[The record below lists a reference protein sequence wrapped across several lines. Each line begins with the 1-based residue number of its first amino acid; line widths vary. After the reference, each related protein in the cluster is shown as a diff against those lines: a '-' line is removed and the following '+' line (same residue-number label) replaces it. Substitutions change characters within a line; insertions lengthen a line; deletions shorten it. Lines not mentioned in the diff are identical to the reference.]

1 MVDKTAAAMIVVMV
15 VILIISLLGFTGVFS
30 GFGGFGGGDVNEKP
44 CNLPGAVCSFGAA
57 IGFPAGWLRTDT
69 FIWYCFIPLAGVWMI
84 IFGFLDK
91 IRIFKGS
98 INAVLSFLIAFSMIP
113 LGIFVLIVALLFSI
127 MGVYSVFLFVGLF
140 FIGTIL
146 YSRGLIGGWKYAYGG
161 VKGSYEKS
169 ISKED
174 KVIANA
180 MGEVARLKAE
190 MKDAENLR
198 GKYQN
203 MGQEKATE
211 AIKNTLAPDL
221 LNAEKALAAAQ
232 ARKQFLQQQMGRV
245 KRTFDLQAKT

>member
-30 GFGGFGGGDVNEKP
+30 GFGGFGGGDVTEKP

-113 LGIFVLIVALLFSI
+113 LGIFVLIVSLLFSI

-146 YSRGLIGGWKYAYGG
+146 YSRGLIGAWRGIYGG
-161 VKGSYEKS
+161 FEKE
-169 ISKED
+169 IQAVD
-174 KVIANA
+174 RTIANA
-180 MGEVARLKAE
+180 MGEVAHLNKEIADCREGRGRYAHLTSAQMRE
-190 MKDAENLR
+190 EHITNHIMPNL
-198 GKYQN
+198 
-203 MGQEKATE
+203 
-211 AIKNTLAPDL
+211 I
-221 LNAEKALAAAQ
+221 AAQ
-232 ARKQFLQQQMGRV
+232 KRVEAGKAQKKFIQDRESRV
-245 KRTFDLQAKT
+245 KKTFDLQAKT